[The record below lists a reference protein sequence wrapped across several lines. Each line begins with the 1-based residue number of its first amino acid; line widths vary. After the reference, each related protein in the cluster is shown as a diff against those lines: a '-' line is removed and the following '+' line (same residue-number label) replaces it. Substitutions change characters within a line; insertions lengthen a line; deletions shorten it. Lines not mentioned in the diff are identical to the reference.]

1 MSKKNIVS
9 QKEVNGKTH
18 VTFEVSD
25 GSHMTYEFTK
35 RQAGYLKRGSDPA
48 NLSGKLV
55 SDKKKD

>member
-9 QKEVNGKTH
+9 QKEVDGGKTH

-25 GSHMTYEFTK
+25 GSHMTYEFSK
-35 RQAGYLKRGSDPA
+35 RQSGYLKRGSDPA

-55 SDKKKD
+55 KEKK

>member
-18 VTFEVSD
+18 ITFEVAD
-25 GSHMTYEFTK
+25 GSHMTYEFSK
-35 RQAGYLKRGSDPA
+35 RQAGYSKRGSDPA

-55 SDKKKD
+55 TKKEK